1 MGMEMSERVIS
12 EGIEALMKK
21 ISGVFSSVLGVTNAR
36 KYILGLMSGA
46 ERKNGWQMSESLG
59 EKTPYRIQ
67 QFLYR
72 GGWSAKDLRDA
83 VREYATENI
92 GDEEAVLVVDETGFL
107 KQGKKSCGV
116 KRQYSGTAGR
126 VENCQIGVFLAYT
139 SAKGHTLIDR
149 ELYLPEEWASDPER
163 RRAAGVSEEVVFR
176 TKPQMALEMLKR
188 TYDSGIPF
196 RWVTGDSVYGDF
208 REIRA
213 WCESVGKGYVLCV
226 SGKEHVWIGCKQHR
240 ISKLLEQLEPEGWEA
255 VSCGDGSKGERV
267 YDWQLLRLNQPLQT
281 DHKRYL
287 LVRRNQ
293 SSGEMRAYVCFSHKD
308 TLPNKL
314 IEVAGMRWT
323 VEDSFAETK
332 SQVGLDHYEV
342 RSYQGWYKHITLAM
356 AAHALLT
363 SLSFA
368 STNRGDFQVRKASSS
383 SLEAF
388 KRGRGLLV

>member
-1 MGMEMSERVIS
+1 MEMSEGKIS
-12 EGIEALMKK
+12 EGIEALMEK
-21 ISGVFSSVLGVTNAR
+21 ISGVFSGVLGVTNAR

-46 ERKNGWQMSESLG
+46 ERKNGWQLSESLG

-83 VREYATENI
+83 VREYAAENV
-92 GDEEAVLVVDETGFL
+92 GDEDAVLVVDETGFL

-126 VENCQIGVFLAYT
+126 VENCQIGVFLAYA

-163 RRAAGVSEEVVFR
+163 RRAAGVPEEVVFR
-176 TKPQMALEMLKR
+176 TKPQMALEMMKR
-188 TYDSGIPF
+188 TYDSQIPF
-196 RWVTGDSVYGDF
+196 RWITGDSVYGDF

-213 WCESVGKGYVLCV
+213 WCESVGKWYVLCV
-226 SGKEHVWIGCKQHR
+226 SGKEHVWIGSKQHR

-255 VSCGDGSKGERV
+255 ASCGDGSKGERL
-267 YDWQLLRLNQPLQT
+267 YDWQLLRLNQPLQA
-281 DHKRYL
+281 DHCRYL
-287 LVRRNQ
+287 LVRKNQ
-293 SSGEMRAYVCFSHKD
+293 SSGEMRAYVCFSPKD

-368 STNRGDFQVRKASSS
+368 STNRGDFQVRSASSS